1 MGHTRLV
8 PDLFLSPADTRL
20 TQNPKKKS
28 ADMSPKKVPGVKN
41 RSTNDDRRITFLLQP
56 ALRMIQPLGAGV
68 YRSHCSSSSDE
79 LPPVLPP

>member
-41 RSTNDDRRITFLLQP
+41 RSTNDDRRITFLLQHGH
-56 ALRMIQPLGAGV
+56 ALAKKTLPTWSGV
-68 YRSHCSSSSDE
+68 DFWRTR
-79 LPPVLPP
+79 